1 MDVIVVAKPQFEK
14 LHPEDVHV
22 SGRYLIEL
30 ENDVDFTE
38 AASTA
43 LDIFHSTVPIKVLDD
58 FVFTVMYK
66 DAVLYQADDWNDFSG
81 QDRGKLIDKVS
92 DL

>member
-1 MDVIVVAKPQFEK
+1 MKHYLKTGDVVIGN
-14 LHPEDVHV
+14 L
-22 SGRYLIEL
+22 
-30 ENDVDFTE
+30 VDFP
-38 AASTA
+38 
-43 LDIFHSTVPIKVLDD
+43 VGNNG
-58 FVFTVMYK
+58 